1 MDMYQKR
8 KIREEKR
15 ENSNQSEELTK
26 VVLNWYPG
34 HMAKAKRQMEEELK
48 LVDIVIEIR
57 DARMPLASANP
68 LLEELAK
75 NKEKLVIL
83 NKTDKAD
90 SKENSKWLAYFDNV
104 LLCDSL
110 NENISIKVVN
120 KVKEI
125 LKAKLEKAKAR
136 GIRNKVLRAMVVG
149 IPNVG
154 KSTFINNVVKKK
166 VAKAENR
173 PGVTKNLQWI
183 RINNEVELLDTP
195 GVLWPKLEDQNQAKI
210 LALLGSINDQIL
222 DSEDLAYFGLNYIKE
237 NYPNVLNKRYGID
250 ENASDLIE
258 AIGKNK
264 LWLISEGLVDR
275 TKTYKMVL
283 KDIRENKIDRITF
296 EKYESIK

>member
-83 NKTDKAD
+83 NKADKAD
-90 SKENSKWLAYFDNV
+90 SKENSKWLACFDNV

>member
-83 NKTDKAD
+83 NKADKAD

-222 DSEDLAYFGLNYIKE
+222 DSEELAYFGLNYIKE

-258 AIGKNK
+258 AIGKSK